1 MQHII
6 AENGGKGKM
15 TYTGT
20 HRAVKTMQRTA
31 AGYRTQARQKSR
43 QKRIRAAIRTAAGW
57 TTTIMFILVL
67 GKAGAFDCG
76 AAWEEI
82 FPSTFIYM
90 AIAVV
95 AFHGWE
101 AFGGNKL
108 YNNNRYNMETEK

>member
-1 MQHII
+1 
-6 AENGGKGKM
+6 M
-15 TYTGT
+15 TYTDT
-20 HRAVKTMQRTA
+20 HRVAQTMQRTV
-31 AGYRTQARQKSR
+31 AGYRTQARRKSR

-67 GKAGAFDCG
+67 GKTGASDCG

-95 AFHGWE
+95 AFHVWE
-101 AFGGNKL
+101 AFGGNKP
-108 YNNNRYNMETEK
+108 YNNNRYNTEVEK